1 MNESKRNVDNSR
13 QWEKWRVSGAIGSGA
28 TKLPKFYGFTT
39 ESIKADV
46 AKLEA
51 KKHRGIGAGAANRRF
66 ERFMMG
72 INPSF
77 RLDAL
82 RPDQKGSYYPHEQ
95 EQFRQEDEPLEVG
108 PGDKLIATITFKPDE
123 GKVVIQRLDEPPVEE

>member
-13 QWEKWRVSGAIGSGA
+13 QWEKWRVSGAVETMTTAIPKWFVGPIRPKVKEKGSI
-28 TKLPKFYGFTT
+28 F
-39 ESIKADV
+39 
-46 AKLEA
+46 
-51 KKHRGIGAGAANRRF
+51 AANRRF

-72 INPSF
+72 INPNF